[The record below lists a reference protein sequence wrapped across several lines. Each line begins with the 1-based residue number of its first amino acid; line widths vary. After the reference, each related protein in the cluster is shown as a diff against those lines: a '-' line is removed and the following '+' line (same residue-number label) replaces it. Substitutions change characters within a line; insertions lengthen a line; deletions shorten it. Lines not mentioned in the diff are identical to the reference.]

1 MDLYGIG
8 QCIFFKK
15 FFCGVK
21 LLAANSAFFC
31 GKCWWG
37 TECKGDLT
45 DRPKI
50 RGIPERLRPD
60 PTDRH
65 RSLGYLTRTIVRV
78 TEWDNVGLMYG
89 YTQPAKSSC
98 TANKKKTAVKR
109 SFSSVF
115 GLPDYDLESSAI
127 LFCHHSKMSSGRF
140 AQTLPKP
147 SLLSGINLAPVDC
160 VWYSLS
166 IS

>member
-21 LLAANSAFFC
+21 VLAANSAFFC

-78 TEWDNVGLMYG
+78 TDWDNVGLMYG

-109 SFSSVF
+109 SFLVCF
-115 GLPDYDLESSAI
+115 
-127 LFCHHSKMSSGRF
+127 R
-140 AQTLPKP
+140 P
-147 SLLSGINLAPVDC
+147 SRL
-160 VWYSLS
+160 
-166 IS
+166 